1 MQKKSYLKPLEAL
14 LRKEKTFGHRQHLDL
29 AWRYLHL
36 TDGVTA
42 ETWMRE
48 AIKHVALKHG
58 ASDKYNETQTIAWI
72 RLIGTH
78 VRVRDAVNFDEFV
91 AQNADLLNTGLL
103 EHFYSH
109 EVLHSP
115 LARLHWV
122 EPDLAPLP

>member
-1 MQKKSYLKPLEAL
+1 MYKKSYLKPLEDL
-14 LRKEKTFGHRQHLDL
+14 LRRDKAFGHRQHVDL

-36 TDGVTA
+36 TDGLTA

-48 AIKHVALKHG
+48 AVKHVALKHG
-58 ASDKYNETQTIAWI
+58 ASEKYNETRTVAWI

-78 VRVRDAVNFDEFV
+78 VRIRDAVDFDEFLV
-91 AQNADLLNTGLL
+91 QNDDLLNTQLL
-103 EHFYSH
+103 EHFYSN
-109 EVLHSP
+109 EVLQSP